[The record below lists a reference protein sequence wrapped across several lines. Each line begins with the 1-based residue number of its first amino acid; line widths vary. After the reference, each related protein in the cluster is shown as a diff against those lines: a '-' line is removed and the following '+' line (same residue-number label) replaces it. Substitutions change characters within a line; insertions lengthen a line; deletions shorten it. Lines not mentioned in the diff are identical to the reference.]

1 MTFASIKQKRKMCL
15 HKKVWGSEE
24 KNEAVPLHLF
34 RGAFCKTVKQAWVAT
49 VQEKSKSTAALLG
62 SHSPVI

>member
-1 MTFASIKQKRKMCL
+1 MCL

-24 KNEAVPLHLF
+24 KNEAVPFHLF
-34 RGAFCKTVKQAWVAT
+34 RGAFCKTVEQAWVAT